1 MFLGSIMGVWAV
13 FLNVGLQYPLYI
25 LRTELS
31 VPPHVL
37 FVWVFV
43 CLLGRC
49 SLCFMP
55 NVSILF
61 ASPSVMVA
69 QASLWDAKGTCDSL
83 GM

>member
-1 MFLGSIMGVWAV
+1 M
-13 FLNVGLQYPLYI
+13 

-31 VPPHVL
+31 VPPDVL

-43 CLLGRC
+43 CLFGRC
-49 SLCFMP
+49 SLYFIP

-69 QASLWDAKGTCDSL
+69 QASLWDAKGTYDFL